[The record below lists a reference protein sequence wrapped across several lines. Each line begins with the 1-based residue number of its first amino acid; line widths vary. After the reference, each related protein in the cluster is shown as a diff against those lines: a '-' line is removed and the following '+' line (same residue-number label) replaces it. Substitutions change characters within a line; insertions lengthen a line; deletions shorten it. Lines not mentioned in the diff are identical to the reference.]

1 MTNTSFPGSGIKLI
15 RSDLLPDRTMLVSPD
30 LYDLIANDGA
40 VAKKNHAESLSKIEE
55 LSALLAKVKP

>member
-1 MTNTSFPGSGIKLI
+1 MTNTSFLGSGFTLI

-40 VAKKNHAESLSKIEE
+40 VAKKNHAEALSKIEE
-55 LSALLAKVKP
+55 LSALLARVKP